1 MRVEKNGRVNAKRS
15 ELYDK
20 PFPLE
25 KSYLELAIYLK
36 SKLKVMKIDGHFIL
50 ISYNRK
56 SFFSSSLF

>member
-36 SKLKVMKIDGHFIL
+36 SKLKIMKIDGHFIL
-50 ISYNRK
+50 ISYNPGE
-56 SFFSSSLF
+56 